1 MQRGFIWVLMLVVVA
16 AVGVQGLSELG
27 KPFPSEQAV
36 LALETALQQL
46 AERASDTPPR
56 AEELASE
63 LGIVWKEGKVRVV
76 VETIGPLS
84 VDAIRSLGGEI
95 LAWADACNLLEVK
108 VPPVGLVELAGL
120 PEVRF
125 VRRPYW
131 PVPFVVSEGV
141 QVSGAATWHV
151 EGYEGQGG
159 RVAVIDVEFGG
170 LTAALAAGEVDRV
183 IFSRDYTGE
192 GLEAGGVHGTACAEI
207 VHDMA
212 PGAELLLMKI
222 ANEVQ
227 LSNAVDDAI
236 AYGANVITCSLGWF
250 NTNFYDGTGTIAQI
264 VSSAVQSG
272 ILWVNAAGNC
282 ADGGHWEG
290 AWQDANANGWLD
302 YTPWDE
308 VNDFYLGGG
317 QSIILWLTWDAWSG
331 SDQDYDLYLV
341 DEWGNTVASSQ
352 NWQTGAQEPVE
363 SIYYTAPVAAG
374 TYYGIKIAG
383 YDAPEHPRMEL
394 FCIPYGLPLEYTVAE
409 SSIAA
414 PANASFVFSVGAIDQ
429 RDWETGPQ
437 ETFSSQGPTNSS
449 QHATSITKPDICG
462 PDGVSGSSY
471 GSVFGGGGF
480 WGTSASSP
488 HVAGAAALVWSAH
501 PSWSAANIRGWLEE
515 NAVDMGPVGK
525 DNLYGHGRLHLPLA
539 GGSEL
544 CTSLHPDWNL
554 ISLPLDPEDRAPQ
567 AVFDEVTGILY
578 LYQWDPATGSWKT
591 VGNGLLTQV
600 GALGGYWLWLPEE
613 IEVCVNGTTLT
624 GAQSLVLGAAG
635 WQMIGVPYEVA
646 WGNVTNGGSISIT
659 RGPETKSLAQAV
671 AAGWI
676 FGTIWEWDAP
686 AEAWITTTVSV
697 GLTLAPW
704 NGYWI
709 YTYVDGL
716 TLGFSETAGP
726 VGGSPLPA
734 AMAMETVLLGNPPM
748 PQPPSLGPAAVRV
761 VNEPNPVTDGHTTTF
776 RVLGIC
782 PCSVRGLWIEVYD
795 LAGRLVWQGES
806 EVAVL
811 TWHAQD
817 ALGQS
822 LANGVYLYRAQVKIG
837 GEWITMPL
845 QKLAILQ

>member
-1 MQRGFIWVLMLVVVA
+1 
-16 AVGVQGLSELG
+16 
-27 KPFPSEQAV
+27 
-36 LALETALQQL
+36 
-46 AERASDTPPR
+46 
-56 AEELASE
+56 
-63 LGIVWKEGKVRVV
+63 VV
-76 VETIGPLS
+76 VETRGTLS
-84 VDAIRSLGGEI
+84 VDAITSLGGEI

-125 VRRPYW
+125 VRRPYR
-131 PVPFVVSEGV
+131 PVPFVISEGV

-192 GLEAGGVHGTACAEI
+192 GLEAGGAHGTACAEI

-250 NTNFYDGTGTIAQI
+250 NTNFYDGTGTIAEI

-290 AWQDANANGWLD
+290 NWQDANANRWLD
-302 YTPWDE
+302 YAPWDE

-317 QSIILWLTWDAWSG
+317 QSIILWLTWDAWPW

-352 NWQTGAQEPVE
+352 KWQTGAQEPVE
-363 SIYYTAPVAAG
+363 SIYYTAPDAAG
-374 TYYGIKIAG
+374 TYYGIKIAD
-383 YDAPEHPRMEL
+383 YDAPAHPRMEL

-501 PSWSAANIRGWLEE
+501 PSWSAVNIRGWLEE

-567 AVFDEVTGILY
+567 AVFDEIIGALY
-578 LYQWDPATGSWKT
+578 LCTYDPMLESFDWVDKPPSAT
-591 VGNGLLTQV
+591 VGTPDSLAEV
-600 GALGGYWLWLPEE
+600 GPLVGYWVAVQE
-613 IEVCVNGTTLT
+613 ITNICIEGTVLT
-624 GAQSLVLGAAG
+624 GDQTIELETAG

-676 FGTIWEWDAP
+676 YNTIWDWDSAS
-686 AEAWITTTVSV
+686 AAWIKPTV
-697 GLTLAPW
+697 LTGATLDPW
-704 NGYWI
+704 TGYWI

-748 PQPPSLGPAAVRV
+748 PQRPSLELAAVRV
-761 VNEPNPVTDGHTTTF
+761 VNEPNPVTDGHATTF

-822 LANGVYLYRAQVKIG
+822 LANGVYLYRVQVKIG
-837 GEWITMPL
+837 GEWVAMPL